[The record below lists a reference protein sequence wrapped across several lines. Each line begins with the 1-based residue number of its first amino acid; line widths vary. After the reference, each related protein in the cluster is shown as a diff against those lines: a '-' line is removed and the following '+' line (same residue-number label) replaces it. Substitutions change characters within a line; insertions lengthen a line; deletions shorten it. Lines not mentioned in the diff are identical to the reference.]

1 MDFAVVSALF
11 VMLLVGLVLVV
22 QGVSGKEPPNYG
34 ILADPHGHRPPG
46 MAHTRERHRLRL
58 TLLGVGT
65 IVVSVLL
72 FALWSA
78 TSGS

>member
-1 MDFAVVSALF
+1 MDFAVVSGLFILLF
-11 VMLLVGLVLVV
+11 VGVVLLV

-46 MAHTRERHRLRL
+46 MVHPPERHRLRL
-58 TLLGVGT
+58 ALFGVGA
-65 IVVSVLL
+65 ILASVLL

-78 TSGS
+78 N